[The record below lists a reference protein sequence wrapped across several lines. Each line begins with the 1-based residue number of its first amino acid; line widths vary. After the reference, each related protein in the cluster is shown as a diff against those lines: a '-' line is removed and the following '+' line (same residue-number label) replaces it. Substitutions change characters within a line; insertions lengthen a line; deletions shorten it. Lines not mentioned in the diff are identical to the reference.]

1 MLPSTPMTWILI
13 PHVNRPD
20 LTRQAVLDALHQTI
34 PTRVLLVANGATTA
48 AQEAGY
54 LLAADHPDR
63 VLLWH
68 YTPSLPLAAVWNR
81 MLQCAWDAG
90 GTEALVVNNDVRLPQ
105 QLVEALLEAQRQ
117 TDALVVTPVNVG
129 VDTYPRILPILPLE
143 PSTLA
148 SRGGPDF
155 SCFLITKACH
165 EAAPFDEKFDPAFCE
180 DLDYHRRLLLSGYGP
195 RIFSLPIPYLHYG
208 SQTLQAMPEEKR
220 GQAETAI
227 TSKSRAHYRAKWG
240 GDVNQETYTRPFDPT
255 SATAGVTTPELQR
268 LEQEG
273 TPT

>member
-1 MLPSTPMTWILI
+1 MTGAWILM

-20 LTRQAVLDALHQTI
+20 LTQQAVQDALHQSV
-34 PTRVLLVANGATTA
+34 PTRVLLVGNGATPE
-48 AQEAGY
+48 AQEVGFQ
-54 LLAADHPDR
+54 LAIRSSR
-63 VLLWH
+63 VQLWH
-68 YTPSLPLAAVWNR
+68 YIPSLPLAAVWNR

-90 GTEALVVNNDVRLPQ
+90 ATEALVVNNDIRMPF

-129 VDTYPRILPILPLE
+129 EATYPRILPLLPLE

-165 EAAPFDEKFDPAFCE
+165 EAAPFDEKFDPAFAE
-180 DLDYHRRLLLSGYGP
+180 DLDYHRRLLLSGYGN

-208 SQTLQAMPEEKR
+208 SQTLKTLEGEARER
-220 GQAETAI
+220 LETAI
-227 TSKSRAHYRAKWG
+227 STKSRAHYRAKWG
-240 GDVNQETYTRPFDPT
+240 GDVNQETYTSPFQPE
-255 SATAGVTTPELQR
+255 SAQVGVTTPELQR
-268 LEQEG
+268 RVG
-273 TPT
+273 A